1 MKPVQLLIKR
11 RGTRAAIGLI
21 ALFFIL
27 GLSYFFFIVQ
37 SDCPSLDVKQTT
49 TLYTSQGHILGKHTY
64 GQNRDWVAL
73 SDISPHIIAGTIA
86 TEDQNFYRHHG
97 FDFKRI
103 AAALMVDIAHFS
115 KVQGAST
122 ITQQYARNLYLSHE
136 KTWTRKIKEA
146 YYTMR
151 LEAHYDKNQLLEGYL
166 NTIYY
171 GHGMYGVEAASQ
183 YYFGKHAKDLDL
195 TEAGYL
201 VGIPKGPNLYT
212 PIGNLA
218 EANRR
223 KKVVLQSMYDLN
235 FINQAQYKE
244 ALSTQYERTA
254 SSAEMPSNDFAPY
267 FQDMVMKEAAEIL
280 HTDVAKLSQYGLTIY
295 TTLDEE
301 IQRTIENSSMRLIPD
316 QSEIQLAVMSM
327 DPKTGE
333 VKGIVGGRDYAKS
346 PFNRA
351 TQAYRQ
357 PGSTMKPILYYT
369 ALENG
374 FTPATTM
381 KSAYTSFVIDHE
393 KEVYQ
398 PGNYNHAY
406 ANDFITMALA
416 MAVSDNIYAVKTHLF
431 LGMNALVDSARKMGI
446 HSKLDAVPSLALGS
460 SPTSMSEMMNAY
472 ALLANGGKSVKP
484 TYIRTIVDRNGK
496 LLYTNQVHQKSK
508 QILNADHAFLTTHM
522 MTGMFDSSLNSYM
535 RVTGDSIAKSLT
547 RPYAGK
553 SGSTNVDG
561 WMIGYTPS
569 LLTGVWVGYDR
580 DHLLEKPY
588 EKLLARN
595 IWVQVMEE
603 SLQNKPIESF
613 TPTKGVEGA
622 LIDPIT
628 GQLATENCP
637 QKRFVYF
644 KKGDIPTKS
653 CTEHPVEEK
662 QEKQKEKEPSWFAP
676 FKKWSPF

>member
-1 MKPVQLLIKR
+1 MNFSRLQIKR
-11 RGTRAAIGLI
+11 WHHWT
-21 ALFFIL
+21 ALLFIFTFLTL
-27 GLSYFFFIVQ
+27 GFGYFLFIFLAD
-37 SDCPSLDVKQTT
+37 SPSLDVKQTT
-49 TLYTSQGHILGKHTY
+49 TLYTNQGDILGKHTY
-64 GQNRDWVAL
+64 GQNRKWVPL
-73 SDISPHIIAGTIA
+73 SDISPHIINGTIA
-86 TEDQNFYRHHG
+86 TEDQNFYQHHG

-103 AAALMVDIAHFS
+103 AAALFVDMMHFS

-136 KTWTRKIKEA
+136 KTWVRKAKEA

-151 LEAHYDKNQLLEGYL
+151 LEAHYDKKQLLEGYL

-171 GHGMYGVEAASQ
+171 GHGMYGVETASQ
-183 YYFGKHAKDLDL
+183 YYFGKSAKDLDI
-195 TEAGYL
+195 TEASYL
-201 VGIPKGPNLYT
+201 VGIPKSPNLYT
-212 PIGNLA
+212 PIGNL
-218 EANRR
+218 EKANQR
-223 KKVVLQSMYDLN
+223 KEIVLESMYKLD
-235 FINQAQYKE
+235 FINQAQYQEAIANNYKE
-244 ALSTQYERTA
+244 IEHH
-254 SSAEMPSNDFAPY
+254 MPTHANDFAPY
-267 FQDMVMKEAAEIL
+267 FQDMVMKEAAQIL
-280 HTDVAKLSQYGLTIY
+280 HTDVESLSKYGLNIY
-295 TTLDEE
+295 TTLDRR
-301 IQRTIENSSMRLIPD
+301 IQQTIEKDSARLIPD
-316 QSEIQLAVMSM
+316 QSEIQIAVMSM
-327 DPKTGE
+327 DPKTGA
-333 VKGIVGGRDYAKS
+333 VKGMIGGRDYHKS

-357 PGSTMKPILYYT
+357 PGSTMKPLLYYT

-381 KSAYTSFVIDHE
+381 KSAYTSFIIDHD

-446 HSKLDAVPSLALGS
+446 HSKLEAVPSLALGS
-460 SPTSMSEMMNAY
+460 SPTSMSEMLNAY
-472 ALLANGGKSVKP
+472 ALLANGGQSVKP
-484 TYIRTIVDRNGK
+484 TYIQTIVDRNGK
-496 LLYTNQVHQKSK
+496 LLYTNQLHQKSK
-508 QILNADHAFLTTHM
+508 QILDADDAFLTTHM

-535 RVTGDSIAKSLT
+535 RVTGDAIAKSLT

-553 SGSTNVDG
+553 SGSTDVDG

-580 DHLLEKPY
+580 DRLLEKPY

-603 SLQNKPIESF
+603 SLRNQPIENF
-613 TPTKGVEGA
+613 IPTKGVEGA

-628 GQLATENCP
+628 GKLATENCP
-637 QKRFVYF
+637 HKRFVYF
-644 KKGDIPTKS
+644 KKADIPTTI
-653 CTEHPVEEK
+653 CTDHSAQSKESP
-662 QEKQKEKEPSWFAP
+662 QKEKKPSWFAP
-676 FKKWSPF
+676 FKKWFPF